1 MQGDITLEEAELYAN
16 ISEKMRHFVEE
27 YFQLKQPLYIA
38 FTHLVCRT
46 AYDTGKSSS

>member
-16 ISEKMRHFVEE
+16 VSEKMRRFVEE
-27 YFQLKQPLYIA
+27 YFQLKQPLHIA

-46 AYDTGKSSS
+46 AYDTGKLSY